1 MTVSVAIFNYLHNL
15 KKALKQSGGIMY
27 SVYDGFKKIKTD
39 RKSFFAGA
47 NTGNGFDGRYAEIAD
62 ENKLERVY
70 IIKGGPGCG
79 KSTFMKKTAESAEE
93 NGFSAEYFLCG
104 SDPDSLD
111 CVVLDGRIALL
122 DGTPPHPKEM
132 MYPGASSEIID
143 LTGFWNTKVLE
154 QNRKEIVELT
164 ERKRNAYSS
173 AYRYI
178 KAAEAVEKDRR
189 TLSEKIYNE
198 DKARKY
204 ILNFIR
210 GNKITKDNDYSP
222 KEYYS
227 HALTMRGAFFTDNC
241 KDERIIPVE
250 DRAGLGPLFMET
262 LRLELEEK
270 RISHTVSI
278 LPICRTVNSVSLD
291 RYGICFVVSY
301 RDSSE
306 RKINTSRFILEGKE
320 KSLKGEMRLAGK
332 CEKECLETALVKLA
346 EAAEAHFALEEIYK
360 SAMDF
365 DRLEKYRNEVITGI
379 VNRLKKQ
386 SK

>member
-1 MTVSVAIFNYLHNL
+1 
-15 KKALKQSGGIMY
+15 MY
-27 SVYDGFKKIKTD
+27 SIYDGYKKIKTD
-39 RKSFFAGA
+39 RRTFFAGA
-47 NTGNGFDGRYAEIAD
+47 NTGNGFDGRYADIAD

-143 LTGFWNTKVLE
+143 LTGFWNTAILE
-154 QNRKEIVELT
+154 ENREEIAGLAET
-164 ERKRNAYSS
+164 KRTAYSS

-210 GNKITKDNDYSP
+210 GNKITKDKDYLP
-222 KEYYS
+222 KEFYS
-227 HALTMRGAFFTDNC
+227 HALTMRGAFCTDNC
-241 KDERIIPVE
+241 KGERILPVE
-250 DRAGLGPLFMET
+250 DRAGIAPLFMET
-262 LRLELEEK
+262 LRHELEVK

-278 LPICRTVNSVSLD
+278 LPIGRAICSISLD
-291 RYGICFVVSY
+291 GYGIRFAVSNKEN
-301 RDSSE
+301 SE
-306 RKINTSRFILEGKE
+306 RKINTARFLFDGRE
-320 KSLKGEMRLAGK
+320 KSVKGEMRLAGR
-332 CEKECLETALVKLA
+332 CEKECIDTALVKLG

-360 SAMDF
+360 SGMDF
-365 DRLEKYRNEVITGI
+365 ERLEKYRGEVIKEI
-379 VNRLKKQ
+379 INRLKKQ